1 MTNAERQARW
11 HERQKQARD
20 EEIARLKAEIAR
32 FEKARGTPR
41 TREEMMASKRAANA
55 LPEDEA
61 ARRIVLLEKEL
72 AAAKKRIATLELE
85 STDREKRIAT
95 LQRQLNEARHEL
107 HSITLASRN
116 TVLVSKADNRDVLAC
131 LHPDDKSPSVKARY
145 ERAAKWYGSLK
156 KVIKG

>member
-32 FEKARGTPR
+32 FEKARGTPP

-85 STDREKRIAT
+85 SNASIRRP
-95 LQRQLNEARHEL
+95 AR
-107 HSITLASRN
+107 
-116 TVLVSKADNRDVLAC
+116 
-131 LHPDDKSPSVKARY
+131 
-145 ERAAKWYGSLK
+145 
-156 KVIKG
+156 